1 MTTEEFSNWFGQIKG
16 VVIKK
21 IEEDRIFFEC
31 LEEMLVVKI
40 TRIAEK
46 TDNFLSLHT
55 RKKEMVLCLHKHKL
69 DDFKNKWEEPSV
81 KKGIPDLSVVTCRQM
96 AAELKKRSN
105 LTFALIWLEE
115 EATEN
120 FNLEAIGN
128 PTTLCGILSRGLNMA
143 IKWADRDVQYGDNNK
158 EDNI

>member
-1 MTTEEFSNWFGQIKG
+1 MDTQEFSDWFGQIKG
-16 VVIKK
+16 VIIKK
-21 IEEDRIFFEC
+21 VEEDRIFFEC
-31 LEEMLVVKI
+31 LEERLVVKI

-69 DDFKNKWEEPSV
+69 EDFKTKWEEPAT

-96 AAELKKRSN
+96 AYELKKRNN
-105 LTFALIWLEE
+105 LTFALIWLED

-120 FNLEAIGN
+120 FNIEAVGN
-128 PTTLCGILSRGLNMA
+128 PTTLCGMLSRGLNLA
-143 IKWADRDVQYGDNNK
+143 IKWADRDVQYGDESK

>member
-1 MTTEEFSNWFGQIKG
+1 
-16 VVIKK
+16 
-21 IEEDRIFFEC
+21 
-31 LEEMLVVKI
+31 
-40 TRIAEK
+40 
-46 TDNFLSLHT
+46 
-55 RKKEMVLCLHKHKL
+55 
-69 DDFKNKWEEPSV
+69 
-81 KKGIPDLSVVTCRQM
+81 M

-143 IKWADRDVQYGDNNK
+143 IKWADRDIQYGDNNK